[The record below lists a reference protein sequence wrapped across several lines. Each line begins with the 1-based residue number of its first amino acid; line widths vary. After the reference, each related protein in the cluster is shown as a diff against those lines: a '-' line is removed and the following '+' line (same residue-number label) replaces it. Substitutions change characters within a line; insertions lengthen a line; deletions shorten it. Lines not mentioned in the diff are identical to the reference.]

1 MSTASL
7 FASVAREYANFRPG
21 YPPELFG
28 WLAGAVPALDA
39 AWDAGCGSG
48 QASIAL
54 AAHFAAV
61 YATDVAPEQIAA
73 AQQHPRV
80 RYSVAPAENCG
91 LADAS
96 VDLVTVAQALHWF
109 DVERFHAEARRVAR
123 PGALLA
129 VWCYPR
135 PEFVEPA
142 LDRVF
147 LDFYANVVG
156 PYWPP
161 ERKHVEANYT
171 TLPAPPKEFGFEEL
185 PLPAFGLELHWNLE
199 QVIGYVSSWSATAQ
213 YRQKLGHDPVP
224 KLRES
229 LRPVWPG
236 GDARAE
242 LRMPLG
248 LRVARLRATARAASL
263 RSAL

>member
-1 MSTASL
+1 MSNAAL
-7 FASVAREYANFRPG
+7 FATVAREYASFRPG

-28 WLAGAVPALDA
+28 WLAGAAPALDA
-39 AWDAGCGSG
+39 VWDAGCGSG

-54 AAHFAAV
+54 AAHFAQV

-73 AQQHPRV
+73 AQEHPRV
-80 RYSVAPAENCG
+80 RYAVAPAERSG
-91 LADAS
+91 LEDAS

-109 DVERFHAEARRVAR
+109 DVEGFHAEARRVAR

-129 VWCYPR
+129 VWTYPR
-135 PEFVEPA
+135 PEFVDPA

-147 LDFYANVVG
+147 LDFYSNVVG

-161 ERKHVEANYT
+161 ERKHVEARYA
-171 TLPAPPKEFGFEEL
+171 TLPFPFEEL
-185 PLPAFGLELHWNLE
+185 PHPAFGLELHWNLE

-213 YRQKLGHDPVP
+213 YRKKLGGDPLP

-229 LRPVWPG
+229 LGPVWPG
-236 GDARAE
+236 DDARAA
-242 LRMPLG
+242 LRMPL
-248 LRVARLRATARAASL
+248 VLRAARL

>member
-1 MSTASL
+1 MSKDAL
-7 FASVAREYANFRPG
+7 FATVAREYASFRPG

-39 AWDAGCGSG
+39 VWDAGCGSG

-61 YATDVAPEQIAA
+61 YATDVSPEQIAA
-73 AQQHPRV
+73 AQKHPRV
-80 RYSVAPAENCG
+80 HYSVAPAEKSG
-91 LADAS
+91 LDDAS

-109 DVERFHAEARRVAR
+109 DVESFYVEARRVAR

-135 PEFVEPA
+135 PEFVDPA

-161 ERKHVEANYT
+161 ERKHVEAIYA
-171 TLPAPPKEFGFEEL
+171 TLPPPPKELGFEEL
-185 PLPAFGLELHWNLE
+185 PHPPFALELHWNLE
-199 QVIGYVSSWSATAQ
+199 RVIGYVSSWSATAQ
-213 YRQKLGHDPVP
+213 YRKTLGNDPTP
-224 KLRES
+224 QLREA
-229 LRPVWPG
+229 LAPVWPG
-236 GDARAE
+236 ADARAA
-242 LRMPLG
+242 LRMPVG
-248 LRVARLRATARAASL
+248 LRAARLRGQ
-263 RSAL
+263 